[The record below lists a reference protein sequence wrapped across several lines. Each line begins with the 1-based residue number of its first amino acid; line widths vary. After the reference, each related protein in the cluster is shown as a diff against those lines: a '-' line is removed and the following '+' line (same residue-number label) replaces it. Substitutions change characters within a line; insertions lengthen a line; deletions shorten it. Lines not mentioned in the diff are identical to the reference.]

1 MEIKNVG
8 FIGGG
13 RITQILIEGMIR
25 SEGLS
30 VPIVVSDTNQAVLDA
45 LKTRFHDI
53 TVHLNDNA
61 APSKCDC
68 VFLALHPPAIGG
80 VLPEISS
87 FLMPQAIFVSL
98 APKFTIAK
106 LAQGLIGYSRIA
118 RIIPNAPSIIGYG
131 FNPIA
136 FSETLSESDRQS
148 LHSILHPLG
157 EFPETPE
164 NLLEAYAIV
173 TAMGPTY
180 FWFQWSELK
189 ALAME
194 FGLSE
199 REANIGIS
207 KMLGGAMET
216 MFSSGLTEDRMLD
229 LIPLKPIGED
239 EPSIRGILKSKLT
252 ALYDK
257 LKK

>member
-1 MEIKNVG
+1 MEIKSVG

-13 RITQILIEGMIR
+13 RITQILIEVMKR
-25 SEGLS
+25 SESVS
-30 VPIVVSDTNQAVLDA
+30 VPFVISDTNQTTLDV
-45 LKTRFHDI
+45 LKTRFTDI
-53 TVHLNDNA
+53 TVHLNDNT
-61 APSKCDC
+61 APAKCDL
-68 VFLALHPPAIGG
+68 VFLALHPPAISE
-80 VLPEISS
+80 VLTAISS
-87 FLMPQAIFVSL
+87 FLKPHAIFVSL

-106 LAQGLIGYSRIA
+106 LTQGLNGYSRIA

-136 FSETLSESDRQS
+136 FSETLSESNRQP
-148 LHSILHPLG
+148 LLSILAPLG

-207 KMLGGAMET
+207 KMLCGAVET
-216 MFSSGLTEDRMLD
+216 MFSSDLTEAQMLD
-229 LIPLKPIGED
+229 LIPIKPIGE
-239 EPSIRGILKSKLT
+239 EESVIRGILKTKLT

-257 LKK
+257 LKN

>member
-1 MEIKNVG
+1 MEIKSVG

-13 RITQILIEGMIR
+13 RITQILIEGMKR

-30 VPIVVSDTNQAVLDA
+30 VPFVVSDTNQSALDA
-45 LKTRFHDI
+45 LKSRFPDI
-53 TVHLNDNA
+53 TLHLNDNA
-61 APSKCDC
+61 APAMCDL
-68 VFLALHPPAIGG
+68 VFLALHPPAIGR
-80 VLPEISS
+80 VLPDIAS
-87 FLMPQAIFVSL
+87 FLKPQGIFVSL

-106 LAQGLIGYSRIA
+106 LTQGLNGYSRIT
-118 RIIPNAPSIIGYG
+118 RIIPNAPALIGYG

-136 FSETLSESDRQS
+136 FSETLSDSDRRS
-148 LHSILHPLG
+148 LISILTPLG

-199 REANIGIS
+199 REANVGIY
-207 KMLGGAMET
+207 KMLGGALET
-216 MFSSGLTEDRMLD
+216 MFSSGLTEAQMLD
-229 LIPLKPIGED
+229 LIPLKPIGEE
-239 EPSIRGILKSKLT
+239 EPAIRGILKSKLT
-252 ALYDK
+252 ALYEK
-257 LKK
+257 LKI